1 MHFSSCKILCACYNF
16 RKLKESKMKKFI
28 SLPYIFVMVL
38 SLMLVGCQGG
48 ETIKIGTLLDKT
60 GDLGSYGPPMEIGAD
75 LAIKL

>member
-1 MHFSSCKILCACYNF
+1 
-16 RKLKESKMKKFI
+16 MKKFI

-60 GDLGSYGPPMEIGAD
+60 GGFR
-75 LAIKL
+75 